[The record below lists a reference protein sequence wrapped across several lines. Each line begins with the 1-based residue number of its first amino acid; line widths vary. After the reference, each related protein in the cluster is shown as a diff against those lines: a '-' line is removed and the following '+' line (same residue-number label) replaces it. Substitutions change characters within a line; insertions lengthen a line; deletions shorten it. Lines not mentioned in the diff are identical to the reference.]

1 MLVSVS
7 RTVRNRLAVARSLL
21 RKSRDLEV
29 FVRELHTSTQ
39 TRFACVY
46 DADSR

>member
-7 RTVRNRLAVARSLL
+7 RSVRNRLAVARSLL
-21 RKSRDLEV
+21 RKNRDLEV
-29 FVRELHTSTQ
+29 FVRELHIDAE
-39 TRFACVY
+39 RFACVS